1 MKQRHHAAGYVYQPR
16 KSDDPTRVQWLIAK
30 QLRRIAK
37 RERARKETEH
47 ETKVQIDR
55 R

>member
-30 QLRRIAK
+30 QLCRIAK
-37 RERARKETEH
+37 RRIQQAAVRKANTGV
-47 ETKVQIDR
+47 TP
-55 R
+55 